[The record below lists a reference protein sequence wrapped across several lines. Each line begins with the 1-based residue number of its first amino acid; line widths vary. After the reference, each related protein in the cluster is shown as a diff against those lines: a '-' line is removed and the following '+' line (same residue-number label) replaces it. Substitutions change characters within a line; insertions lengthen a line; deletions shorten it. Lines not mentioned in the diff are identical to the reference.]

1 MNPRRSKYEIVSEI
15 LKVSNIPEGANVT
28 KIVYSANLNF
38 RNAQQIISELLEN
51 GLLEAVDGSGKTRYR
66 TTRKGIEFINRYDA
80 LESVQ
85 HF

>member
-1 MNPRRSKYEIVSEI
+1 MNPRRSKYEMVSEI
-15 LKVSNIPEGANVT
+15 LKVSNAPEGANIT

-38 RNAQQIISELLEN
+38 KNAQQIISELLEN
-51 GLLEAVDGSGKTRYR
+51 GLLEVVDGTGKTRYR
-66 TTRKGIEFINRYDA
+66 TTKKGIEFINRYYD

>member
-15 LKVSNIPEGANVT
+15 LKVSNVSEGANIT

-66 TTRKGIEFINRYDA
+66 TTKKGVEFINRYED

-85 HF
+85 RF

>member
-15 LKVSNIPEGANVT
+15 LKISNVPEGANIT

-38 RNAQQIISELLEN
+38 KNAQQIISELLKN
-51 GLLEAVDGSGKTRYR
+51 GLLEIVDETGKTRYR
-66 TTRKGIEFINRYDA
+66 TTKKGLEFVDRYDA

-85 HF
+85 RF